1 MAATVLALGSLRER
15 RATGMMLPPTDSP
28 PTISL
33 VFGLL
38 NLPLPQWL
46 ICGPY
51 PPISPALEPLL
62 QQLRLDV
69 NSSVAHPLTDDSSW
83 SREFLTLVLD
93 TVFSIRA
100 VASQDIP
107 DSHSTSLLSMNF
119 FELVVHRLCPSMTIV
134 SVIPEVI

>member
-1 MAATVLALGSLRER
+1 
-15 RATGMMLPPTDSP
+15 MLPPTDSP

-46 ICGPY
+46 ISGSY

-62 QQLRLDV
+62 QQLRLDF
-69 NSSVAHPLTDDSSW
+69 NSSVANTLDDDSSW

-107 DSHSTSLLSMNF
+107 DSQGTSLLSMNF
-119 FELVVHRLCPSMTIV
+119 FELVVHRLCPSMTVV
-134 SVIPEVI
+134 SVIPEGM